1 MKTDRSRIARRRSV
15 TYKYSLGYFL
25 LLVMLIFAF
34 AVSLVNAR
42 LLTRRYE
49 QAVDE
54 LLELNEL
61 FVDVEETN
69 KYLYDYYV
77 YLRPASLASYH
88 EQEALTRGAVEEM
101 MGRMQESYVRDIVD
115 LCYMISGYLDHGS
128 VLMERVVQYVAAGHP
143 AAEDS
148 GLEEQYLY
156 TQQVIDY
163 ISQSFKEVYS
173 VRLATTQQEQQ
184 QIRQGSRL
192 LLAVQAGILVL
203 AVGVCYGFYRKVVWG
218 ITLSLEKLTDF
229 AFGITREPAT
239 QEHISID
246 TGDEL
251 AVFAG
256 AFNEM
261 LDTIHAQMNQIET
274 DSRMREQLQRVEME
288 NLRIS
293 AALQSSQLRLLQS
306 RINPH
311 FLFNT
316 LNMITQTAHMEDAEE
331 TAQLM
336 EATAEFLR
344 YNLGKVTKAVTLAD
358 EIENTRNYVYIQ
370 KCRFGERI
378 RFDFEV
384 DTGCADLEIPCMILQ
399 PLVENS
405 ISHGVG
411 SMIEGGR
418 VTVRL
423 SQAGQ
428 MVWLAVE
435 DNGAGIEPERLAQL
449 RRSFEQ
455 ESDDGHIGL
464 KNVYLRLRLFFG
476 EQLRFEIESEPHRRT
491 QVRIG
496 LPRTQ
501 AGGQVREAGE
511 KKDDP
516 IHHDYRG

>member
-1 MKTDRSRIARRRSV
+1 MSTSYRPRIARRRSV

-25 LLVMLIFAF
+25 LLGMLLLAF
-34 AVSLVNAR
+34 AASLVNAR

-49 QAVDE
+49 RAVDE

-69 KYLYDYYV
+69 KYLYDYFV
-77 YLRPASLASYH
+77 YLRTASLASYH
-88 EQEALTRGAVEEM
+88 EQEALTREAVDEM
-101 MGRMQESYVRDIVD
+101 MDRMQQDYVRDIVD
-115 LCYMISGYLDHGS
+115 LCYMVSSYLDHGDAL
-128 VLMERVVQYVAAGHP
+128 VERMGEYMSSGHS

-184 QIRQGSRL
+184 QIRAGSRR
-192 LLAVQAGILVL
+192 LLAMQACIL
-203 AVGVCYGFYRKVVWG
+203 AVAVVVCYGFYRKVVRG
-218 ITLSLEKLTDF
+218 ITLSVEKLTDF
-229 AFGITREPAT
+229 AFGVSRDPAM
-239 QEHISID
+239 QEHIEIA

-251 AVFAG
+251 SVFAD

-261 LDTIHAQMNQIET
+261 LDTIHEQMNQIET

-293 AALQSSQLRLLQS
+293 AALQSSQLRLLQA

-316 LNMITQTAHMEDAEE
+316 LNMISQTAHMEDAEE
-331 TAQLM
+331 TAGLM

-358 EIENTRNYVYIQ
+358 EIENTRNYIYIQ
-370 KCRFGERI
+370 TCRFGERI

-384 DTGCADLEIPCMILQ
+384 DDGCADLEVPCMILQ

-411 SMIEGGR
+411 SMIRGGR

-423 SQAGQ
+423 SCEGQ
-428 MVWLAVE
+428 TVWLAVE
-435 DNGAGIEPERLAQL
+435 DNGAGIQPQRLAEL

-455 ESDDGHIGL
+455 EADDGHIGL
-464 KNVYLRLRLFFG
+464 KNVYLRLRLYFG
-476 EQLRFEIESEPHRRT
+476 EQLRFEIESDPGRRT
-491 QVRIG
+491 AVRIG
-496 LPRTQ
+496 LPRP
-501 AGGQVREAGE
+501 AGEAKEAGE
-511 KKDDP
+511 
-516 IHHDYRG
+516 